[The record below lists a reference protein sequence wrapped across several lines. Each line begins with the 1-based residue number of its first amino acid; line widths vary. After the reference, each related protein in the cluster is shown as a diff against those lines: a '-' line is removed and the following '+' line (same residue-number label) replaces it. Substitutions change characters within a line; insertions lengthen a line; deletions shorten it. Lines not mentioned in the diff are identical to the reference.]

1 MAIPKLIPGF
11 RFHPTGVE
19 LIKYFLKRKVMGK
32 KFHADVIA
40 ELDIYKYAP
49 WDLPDMS
56 YLKSGD
62 LEWYFFCPIE
72 KKYGSGGRLNRAT
85 EIGFWKATGKD
96 RAVQHN
102 NHTVGMIKTLV
113 FHTGKAPRGDRTDWV
128 MHEYRLED
136 KDLAD
141 KGIVQ
146 DSYVI
151 CRVFQKEGPGP
162 QNGAQYGKPF
172 IEDDSDDEM
181 GIPFVESTAHVPS
194 LPVTPISCVMNG
206 QHLQPSRCSGFIS
219 MPCQSGLTPSPTSVN
234 SCQTGLIPSPDPA
247 NSCQSGL
254 TPSPTPVN
262 SCQTGLIPSPDPAN
276 SCQSGLIPSPDPASS
291 CQTGL
296 LPSPDPASSCQI
308 ELTPFPDP
316 ANSCQTGSMP
326 FPDPANSCQTG
337 SMPSPD
343 PMSSCQTELMPSPYP
358 ANPFQTGLMPSP
370 DPVNSCQTGQMPS
383 SDPVNWY
390 QTGSMPS
397 PEPVNWYQTGSMPS
411 PEPVNWYQTRSMPT
425 PDPVISCQTGS
436 MPTPDPVISC
446 QTELTPSPDP
456 ASISYPDNQ
465 AANNDDDIIS
475 MLDIFKDDNT
485 LPEENIAEGA
495 LLSDFFEGLGDLNF
509 STTFGSFYQNA
520 DFSTDGMGLIDLDS
534 ELFW

>member
-49 WDLPDMS
+49 WDLPDMA
-56 YLKSGD
+56 YLKNGD

-162 QNGAQYGKPF
+162 NNGAQYGKPF
-172 IEDDSDDEM
+172 IEEDSDDEV
-181 GIPFVESTAHVPS
+181 GIPFVESTALVPS
-194 LPVTPISCVMNG
+194 LPVSYVTND
-206 QHLQPSRCSGFIS
+206 QNLQAHRCSGSIS
-219 MPCQSGLTPSPTSVN
+219 MQCQSGLMHSPIPVN
-234 SCQTGLIPSPDPA
+234 SCHTGLIPSPDPA
-247 NSCQSGL
+247 NSCQ
-254 TPSPTPVN
+254 
-262 SCQTGLIPSPDPAN
+262 TGL
-276 SCQSGLIPSPDPASS
+276 
-291 CQTGL
+291 
-296 LPSPDPASSCQI
+296 
-308 ELTPFPDP
+308 
-316 ANSCQTGSMP
+316 
-326 FPDPANSCQTG
+326 
-337 SMPSPD
+337 MPSPD
-343 PMSSCQTELMPSPYP
+343 PMSSCQTELMPSPDP
-358 ANPFQTGLMPSP
+358 VHSCQTGLMPSLNPANSCRSGLMLSPYPVNSCQTGSTPCHDPVNSCQTGSTPCHDPVNSCQTGSTPCHDPVNSCQTGSTPSP
-370 DPVNSCQTGQMPS
+370 DPVNSCQTG
-383 SDPVNWY
+383 
-390 QTGSMPS
+390 
-397 PEPVNWYQTGSMPS
+397 
-411 PEPVNWYQTRSMPT
+411 SMPT
-425 PDPVISCQTGS
+425 LNPMNSCITG
-436 MPTPDPVISC
+436 
-446 QTELTPSPDP
+446 LTPSPDP
-456 ASISYPDNQ
+456 ANHSYPGNQ
-465 AANNDDDIIS
+465 AVNNDDDIIS

-485 LPEENIAEGA
+485 LPEENIADGA
-495 LLSDFFEGLGDLNF
+495 PISDFFEGLGDLDC
-509 STTFGSFYQNA
+509 TTAFGSFYQNA
-520 DFSTDGMGLIDLDS
+520 DFSSDGMGLIDLDS